1 MKKHKDPN
9 YVVRVEKAISKKYGP
24 ETIQNPRSNWS
35 DEKEE
40 EYKKQLERMLE
51 KQDRIREKAEKIE
64 VDGVFVNKK
73 LLTREH
79 NRKCPVCD
87 SYSFSMQDDVYMTK
101 FECCKSCYIRWVEDR
116 EERWE
121 TGWRPTKEKTKCQ
134 QNR

>member
-1 MKKHKDPN
+1 MKKYKDPN
-9 YVVRVEKAISKKYGP
+9 YVAMVEKAISKKYGYDA
-24 ETIQNPRSNWS
+24 IQNPRANWD

-40 EYKKQLERMLE
+40 EYKKQLQKMLE
-51 KQDRIREKAEKIE
+51 KEDRFQEKHEKIE

-87 SYSFSMQDDVYMTK
+87 SYSFSIQDDVYMTK
-101 FECCKSCYIRWVEDR
+101 FECCKSCYVRWVEDR

>member
-9 YVVRVEKAISKKYGP
+9 YVARVEKAISKKYGY
-24 ETIQNPRSNWS
+24 EAIQNPCANWD

-40 EYKKQLERMLE
+40 EYKKQLQRMLE
-51 KQDRIREKAEKIE
+51 KEDRFREKGEKIE

-79 NRKCPVCD
+79 NRKCPVCN
-87 SYSFSMQDDVYMTK
+87 SFSFSIHDDVYMTK
-101 FECCKSCYIRWVEDR
+101 YECCKNCYIRWVEDR

-121 TGWRPTKEKTKCQ
+121 SGWRPTKEK
-134 QNR
+134 N

>member
-9 YVVRVEKAISKKYGP
+9 YVARVEKAISKKYGY
-24 ETIQNPRSNWS
+24 EAIQNPRASWD

-40 EYKKQLERMLE
+40 EYKKQLQIMLE
-51 KQDRIREKAEKIE
+51 KEDRFREKHEKIE

-87 SYSFSMQDDVYMTK
+87 SYSFSIQDDVYMTK

>member
-1 MKKHKDPN
+1 MKKYKDPN
-9 YVVRVEKAISKKYGP
+9 YVARVEKAISKKYGYDA
-24 ETIQNPRSNWS
+24 IQNPRANWD

-40 EYKKQLERMLE
+40 EYKKQLQKMLE
-51 KQDRIREKAEKIE
+51 KEDRFQEKHEKIE

-87 SYSFSMQDDVYMTK
+87 SYSFSIQDDVYMTK
-101 FECCKSCYIRWVEDR
+101 FECCRSCYVRWVEDR

>member
-40 EYKKQLERMLE
+40 EYKQQLQKMLN
-51 KQDRIREKAEKIE
+51 KQDLRREKGEKIE
-64 VDGVFVNKK
+64 LDGVFVNKK

-87 SYSFSMQDDVYMTK
+87 SFSFSIHDDVYMTK
-101 FECCKSCYIRWVEDR
+101 FECCKQCYIQWVEDR

-121 TGWRPTKEKTKCQ
+121 SGWRPRKEK
-134 QNR
+134 N

>member
-79 NRKCPVCD
+79 NRKCPICN
-87 SYSFSMQDDVYMTK
+87 SFSFNIHDDVYMTK
-101 FECCKSCYIRWVEDR
+101 FECCKNCYVRWIEGR
-116 EERWE
+116 EGRWE
-121 TGWRPTKEKTKCQ
+121 SGWRPPKGE
-134 QNR
+134 N

>member
-9 YVVRVEKAISKKYGP
+9 YVARVEKAISKKYGY
-24 ETIQNPRSNWS
+24 EAIQNPRANWD

-40 EYKKQLERMLE
+40 EYKKQLQRMLE
-51 KQDRIREKAEKIE
+51 KQDRFREKGEKIE

-79 NRKCPVCD
+79 NRKCPVCN
-87 SYSFSMQDDVYMTK
+87 SFSFSIHDDVYMTK
-101 FECCKSCYIRWVEDR
+101 YECCKNCYIRWVEDR

-121 TGWRPTKEKTKCQ
+121 SGWRPTKEK
-134 QNR
+134 N

>member
-1 MKKHKDPN
+1 VKKHKDPN

-40 EYKKQLERMLE
+40 EYKQQLQKMLN
-51 KQDRIREKAEKIE
+51 KQDLRREKGEKIE
-64 VDGVFVNKK
+64 LDGVFVNKK

-87 SYSFSMQDDVYMTK
+87 SFSFSIHDDVYMTK
-101 FECCKSCYIRWVEDR
+101 FECCKQCYIQWVEDR

-121 TGWRPTKEKTKCQ
+121 SGWRPRKEK
-134 QNR
+134 N